1 MKIDVYAMPFT
12 AVNSNEIVGYSFD
25 VVMSHD
31 DGKKTELGEYN
42 VSTSNKITGQ
52 IDYEDEE
59 GMISLNK
66 IKDIIIGTGLDGIVD
81 GVMSPKNYFWSTEIK
96 FPQSCDLTG
105 AFQRADELY
114 KSDKVKRTTKEE
126 FETMMEISD
135 MLDREPE
142 FDVRPYDGFY
152 GRDEYDEDEEL
163 YDNGDKSG
171 KRF

>member
-1 MKIDVYAMPFT
+1 MTIDVYAMPFT
-12 AVNSNEIVGYSFD
+12 ALNSDEIVGYSFD

-66 IKDIIIGTGLDGIVD
+66 IKDIIIGTGLDGIVSGAMD
-81 GVMSPKNYFWSTEIK
+81 PRQYFWKKEIT

-105 AFQRADELY
+105 AFDRAKELY
-114 KSDKVKRTTKEE
+114 DSKRVIRTTNDDYKR
-126 FETMMEISD
+126 MMELSD
-135 MLDREPE
+135 MLDRNPE
-142 FDVRPYDGFY
+142 QDIRPYDGIY
-152 GRDEYDEDEEL
+152 GRDEYDIEEEL